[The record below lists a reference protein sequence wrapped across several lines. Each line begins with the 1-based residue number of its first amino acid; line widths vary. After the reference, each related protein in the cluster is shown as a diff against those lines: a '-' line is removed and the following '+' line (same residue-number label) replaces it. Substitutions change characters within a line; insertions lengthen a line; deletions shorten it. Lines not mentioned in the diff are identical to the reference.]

1 MTFDLEHPLSVD
13 FLVVNRA
20 TATFVMIFNGRRG
33 GKPVRLRT
41 YQWEEA
47 LNDEWLE
54 KIEYNAVDMPEEYD
68 NSMLITYMTG
78 KGNHHLD
85 ERCDFHDFG
94 LFFGNFGPNLANF
107 IPQVTINNVKLVYYY
122 DPMSRLGI
130 CSHSYQMEMGMDHL
144 SDERCDFHD
153 FGLFFCNF
161 GPNLA

>member
-78 KGNHHLD
+78 KGNHHLVPVVFPK
-85 ERCDFHDFG
+85 ETVSAIMY
-94 LFFGNFGPNLANF
+94 LTNEL
-107 IPQVTINNVKLVYYY
+107 KKYLYY
-122 DPMSRLGI
+122 I
-130 CSHSYQMEMGMDHL
+130 
-144 SDERCDFHD
+144 
-153 FGLFFCNF
+153 
-161 GPNLA
+161 